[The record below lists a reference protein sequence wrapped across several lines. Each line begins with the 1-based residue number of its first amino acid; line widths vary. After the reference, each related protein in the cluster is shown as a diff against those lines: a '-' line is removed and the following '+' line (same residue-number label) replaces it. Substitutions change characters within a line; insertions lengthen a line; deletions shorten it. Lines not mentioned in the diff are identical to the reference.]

1 MTKDTGFAA
10 RFYRGIATFL
20 SDRLKTTVSHFG
32 YGAAIEESDPT
43 ELDDEAMD
51 RVSLA
56 AARFDNL
63 MQRFQTT

>member
-1 MTKDTGFAA
+1 
-10 RFYRGIATFL
+10 
-20 SDRLKTTVSHFG
+20 VSHFG